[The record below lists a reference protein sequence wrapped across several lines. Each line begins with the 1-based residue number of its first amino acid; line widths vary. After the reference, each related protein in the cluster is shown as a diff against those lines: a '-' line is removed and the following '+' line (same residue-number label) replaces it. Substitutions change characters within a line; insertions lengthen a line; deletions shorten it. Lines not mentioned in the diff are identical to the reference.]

1 MSFGEALKEIT
12 FESMGDMLVEMVK
25 NSVSTTSTTMQ
36 SMLNTATKGF
46 QLYAKYIAP
55 PDDGLDDMTR
65 QVEEQEQE
73 LEDLSSADLK
83 DKIDYTFSSPY
94 YNIYDFNEVMQ
105 AIVYNMTQGKIDET
119 FNKYYDGV
127 NSKVTYRGYLG

>member
-1 MSFGEALKEIT
+1 
-12 FESMGDMLVEMVK
+12 
-25 NSVSTTSTTMQ
+25 
-36 SMLNTATKGF
+36 
-46 QLYAKYIAP
+46 
-55 PDDGLDDMTR
+55 MTR